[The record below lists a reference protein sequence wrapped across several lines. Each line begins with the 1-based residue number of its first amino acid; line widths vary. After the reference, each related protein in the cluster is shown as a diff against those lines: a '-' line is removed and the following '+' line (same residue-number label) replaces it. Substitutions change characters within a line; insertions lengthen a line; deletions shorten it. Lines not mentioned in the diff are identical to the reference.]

1 MNTVRLNHAMYGNAN
16 SAFKM
21 THVPP
26 RFPGGSAP
34 DKIGS
39 YFLYGRAVRGV
50 VTPRSTGGVTAV
62 LQWPCH
68 KCVVTPIVETW
79 RGVSTL

>member
-1 MNTVRLNHAMYGNAN
+1 MYGNAN

-21 THVPP
+21 THAPP
-26 RFPGGSAP
+26 SFPGGSAP
-34 DKIGS
+34 DKI
-39 YFLYGRAVRGV
+39 YGRAVRGV
-50 VTPRSTGGVTAV
+50 VTPRSTGGVTTV

>member
-1 MNTVRLNHAMYGNAN
+1 MNTVRLNHAMYGNVN

-26 RFPGGSAP
+26 SFPGGSAP
-34 DKIGS
+34 DQI
-39 YFLYGRAVRGV
+39 YGRAVRGV
-50 VTPRSTGGVTAV
+50 VTPRSTGGVTTV

-68 KCVVTPIVETW
+68 KCVVTPILERCYNVVTPA
-79 RGVSTL
+79 